1 MQETRG
7 GCHMTQSD
15 WAPVLRLWSP
25 GTVTTEPT
33 RGNCRGRCPGA
44 PALQGEGPAQACAER
59 LKGGTPPPS
68 SKLEKS
74 VRSSKDPAQPEIER
88 TGLYLLVRNIG
99 TKGKNLP
106 SLWPINIYIH
116 TTLYF
121 PHFAFILI
129 LHQVHC
135 QAKTQASWDFPGG
148 PVVKIMHFQCRGHR
162 FNPWSGN

>member
-1 MQETRG
+1 MEPRNSNYWAHALQQPRSVPWSPCSARG
-7 GCHMTQSD
+7 GARTS
-15 WAPVLRLWSP
+15 LRRA
-25 GTVTTEPT
+25 TEGWHPT
-33 RGNCRGRCPGA
+33 
-44 PALQGEGPAQACAER
+44 
-59 LKGGTPPPS
+59 PS
-68 SKLEKS
+68 SKLEKR

-106 SLWPINIYIH
+106 SFWPINIYIH

-135 QAKTQASWDFPGG
+135 QAKIQASWDFPGG